1 MTLGY
6 GSAAGRAFLPPPGA
20 DDTGGAA
27 GTRKPV
33 RMYDHDNRIYTP
45 SKANFA
51 NCSVLHFEPDAKAR
65 FGVSTALQLL
75 GFGRIDHADRFE
87 TLCEAVYRG
96 RFDLLVSE
104 AVPARGDI
112 CDLVKRLR
120 HGRFGSNPFPGII
133 MITAR
138 PERKLVLRAI
148 DSGPDH
154 LIRWPFTNDQIGARV
169 TAIVDDRKPFVVTF
183 DYIGP
188 DRRNDPARRN
198 SAMLIAVPNSL
209 RSKARKDIKA
219 SATPEA
225 IEAATAEINLHR
237 IRCCYPT
244 IAFAIERLCKGAATP
259 DVGHVGRER
268 ELNLLLATVDDL
280 KRRVVGTDY
289 ANTASLCTAIAS
301 VARRMRD
308 AGDDLSDASFE
319 LLRHTGMALHLS
331 FEPPQDGAVSVDVS
345 SIAALI
351 AEKGVPRV

>member
-1 MTLGY
+1 
-6 GSAAGRAFLPPPGA
+6 
-20 DDTGGAA
+20 
-27 GTRKPV
+27 
-33 RMYDHDNRIYTP
+33 MYDHDNRIYTP
-45 SKANFA
+45 SKVNFA

-65 FGVSTALQLL
+65 FGVSSALQLL

-87 TLCEAVYRG
+87 TLCEAVHRG
-96 RFDLLVSE
+96 RFDLMVSE
-104 AVPARGDI
+104 AGPARGNI
-112 CDLVKRLR
+112 CELVKRVR
-120 HGRFGSNPFPGII
+120 HGTLGCNPFPGII

-198 SAMLIAVPNSL
+198 SAMPIAVPNSL

-237 IRCCYPT
+237 IRCCYPA
-244 IAFAIERLCKGAATP
+244 IAFAIGRLCKGAATP
-259 DVGHVGRER
+259 DVGHVGRAR

-319 LLRHTGMALHLS
+319 LLRRTGMALHLS

-345 SIAALI
+345 STAALI